1 MPATV
6 AVIRTGTA
14 NLASVLAGLRR
25 SGVKPFLTED
35 PADVEREDL
44 VMLPGVGTMAAAM
57 EKLDRDGIT
66 GPLRERLNASRPTM
80 CVCLGMQLLCAGS
93 DESPGVRGLG
103 VVDVTAGRFPGSV
116 RVPQLGWNSVAAQEG
131 CRYLRTGY
139 AYFANSY
146 RITEV
151 PGGWLGAVSVHG
163 GEFVAAIE
171 RGGVLACQFHP
182 ELSGAWGQALINR
195 WVETAGGNLRC

>member
-1 MPATV
+1 MPVRV

-25 SGVKPFLTED
+25 AGVEPYLTED
-35 PADVEREDL
+35 PADVERENL
-44 VMLPGVGTMAAAM
+44 VVLPGVGTLSAAM
-57 EKLDRDGIT
+57 HGLDSQGLT
-66 GPLRERLNASRPTM
+66 GPLRDRLLALRPTM
-80 CVCLGMQLLCAGS
+80 CVCLGMQLLCSGS
-93 DESPGVRGLG
+93 DESPGFAGLG
-103 VVDVTAGRFPGSV
+103 VVDVQVGRFPETV

-146 RITEV
+146 RITAIPE
-151 PGGWLGAVSVHG
+151 GWHGALSVHG
-163 GEFVAAIE
+163 GEFVAAME

-182 ELSGAWGQALINR
+182 ELSGAWGQALINS
-195 WVETAGGNLRC
+195 WVATSEVASRC